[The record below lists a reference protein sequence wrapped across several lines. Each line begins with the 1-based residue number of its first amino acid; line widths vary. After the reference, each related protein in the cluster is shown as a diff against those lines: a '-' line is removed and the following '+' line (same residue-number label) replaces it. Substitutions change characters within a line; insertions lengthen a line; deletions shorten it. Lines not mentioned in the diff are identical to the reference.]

1 MFYSHEILTSPEY
14 GVATI
19 WLVATLGSKSVT
31 RRLNRKT
38 ILDVDVP
45 KACGAIMEPGAP
57 MALRL
62 QGNLL
67 YGVSR
72 VYSHQCGYTLTDAQ
86 AMHDKMK
93 TMLKTLPGGGLD
105 ASAGKARPEQL
116 ILPYDPSF
124 LPDSLPELI
133 LDLSSFNA
141 LTEVD
146 QSAPTFFN
154 WPKTPNLSQS
164 VVSQNTSLQ
173 LSLPSDDNCAGGLGG
188 FTSDTNTVEYGPR
201 SIASERVRPFPLD
214 EEAGVILQA
223 DFEFDEDGNIVEL
236 GATPQVGGISHS
248 VAHSHHERGIMSDL
262 GVCAEEDII
271 MDDQINMIEDGLE
284 IGEKPEQNTR
294 DAGHLPARSTPFPD
308 MILDDEAAPEAHA
321 VSMAQK
327 QRAPKLIQADDQIGL
342 RNSELAHLNQNFV
355 ELMAVASKQK
365 LKNKLPTLSKKTAA
379 FWVYGQG
386 IGSVGNG
393 VGKSHATHPLQYF
406 SGEQLYNTLTAT
418 AASLSP
424 KRVHDS
430 IEDEEQ
436 EHIGRRVRARN
447 DGQPADQMEFP
458 NNDDLWN
465 QDVEIGRHASSVLHD
480 EGSFQMPWNVTAS
493 IHSSRQGSIARNILP
508 GIGSVS
514 DFSSRGFSDTGLLRP
529 RSRLTSS
536 SPLAG
541 RGFPFDIE
549 ALDNLQLPG
558 HEPEDV
564 NMFEDFDISQY
575 LHTEDEADHGGV
587 ARNNAV
593 EAIAA
598 EPRHAS
604 ASLPTHG
611 DDSQRSTLD
620 QESLNFLDFLT
631 AKIAALA
638 RADERDGQDLVHP
651 SSSHFSG
658 IKQTMHFSSLLPPA
672 KTSRIVATQGLM
684 HILALATKGLLTV
697 HQDEAQYLGGEKYG
711 ELYLYGEIYLSLPEI

>member
-72 VYSHQCGYTLTDAQ
+72 VYSHQCGYTLTDVQ

-124 LPDSLPELI
+124 LPDSLPGLI
-133 LDLSSFNA
+133 LDLSSFDA

-146 QSAPTFFN
+146 PSAPTFFN

-164 VVSQNTSLQ
+164 VVSQNTSVQ
-173 LSLPSDDNCAGGLGG
+173 LSLPSDDNYAGGLGG
-188 FTSDTNTVEYGPR
+188 FASDTDTLGYGPR
-201 SIASERVRPFPLD
+201 SIASERLRPLPLD

-236 GATPQVGGISHS
+236 GATPPAGGISHS
-248 VAHSHHERGIMSDL
+248 IAHSHHERGIASDL

-271 MDDQINMIEDGLE
+271 MEDQINMVEDGFE
-284 IGEKPEQNTR
+284 MGERPEQNTR
-294 DAGHLPARSTPFPD
+294 GAAHLPARSTPFPD
-308 MILDDEAAPEAHA
+308 MVLDDDSTSEAHE
-321 VSMAQK
+321 VSMAQR
-327 QRAPKLIQADDQIGL
+327 QRAPKLIQPDDQIGL

-355 ELMAVASKQK
+355 DLMVIASNQK
-365 LKNKLPTLSKKTAA
+365 SKNKLPTLSKKNAA

-393 VGKSHATHPLQYF
+393 VGKSQATHPLHFF
-406 SGEQLYNTLTAT
+406 SGEQLYNTLTAA

-430 IEDEEQ
+430 IEDEGE

-447 DGQPADQMEFP
+447 EGQP
-458 NNDDLWN
+458 DDLWN

-480 EGSFQMPWNVTAS
+480 EGSFQMPWNITAS
-493 IHSSRQGSIARNILP
+493 IHSSRQESIARNILP

-514 DFSSRGFSDTGLLRP
+514 DFSSHGFSDAGLLRP

-549 ALDNLQLPG
+549 ALDKLQLPG
-558 HEPEDV
+558 HELEDV

-575 LHTEDEADHGGV
+575 LHTEAEAEHGRV
-587 ARNNAV
+587 DRNNAV
-593 EAIAA
+593 DAIAA
-598 EPRHAS
+598 EPGPPS
-604 ASLPTHG
+604 ASLRTHG

-638 RADERDGQDLVHP
+638 PVDEGDGRDLVHP
-651 SSSHFSG
+651 SSSYFSG
-658 IKQTMHFSSLLPPA
+658 IKRTMHFSSLLPPA

-711 ELYLYGEIYLSLPEI
+711 ELYLYGEICLSLPEI

>member
-45 KACGAIMEPGAP
+45 KACGAIIDPGAP

-72 VYSHQCGYTLTDAQ
+72 VYSHQCGYTLMDVQ
-86 AMHDKMK
+86 AMHDKMR
-93 TMLKTLPGGGLD
+93 TMLRALPGGGLD
-105 ASAGKARPEQL
+105 PSAGKARPEQL

-124 LPDSLPELI
+124 LPDSLPGLI
-133 LDLSSFNA
+133 MDLSKFTA

-146 QSAPTFFN
+146 RNAPTYFP
-154 WPKTPNLSQS
+154 WAKTTDLSQS
-164 VVSQNTSLQ
+164 VISQAASLH
-173 LSLPSDDNCAGGLGG
+173 LSLSSDDGYAVGLGG
-188 FTSDTNTVEYGPR
+188 FASDTDMAAYGTK
-201 SIASERVRPFPLD
+201 SLASESIRPLPLD
-214 EEAGVILQA
+214 DEAGVILQA

-236 GATPQVGGISHS
+236 GGTPQVEARVQNI
-248 VAHSHHERGIMSDL
+248 AHSHHGQANEL
-262 GVCAEEDII
+262 GTHAEDDIV
-271 MDDQINMIEDGLE
+271 MDDQLNMIEHGPE
-284 IGEKPEQNTR
+284 TGERHEQTSR
-294 DAGHLPARSTPFPD
+294 TAGHLPSRPTPFPN
-308 MILDDEAAPEAHA
+308 LLEDEQAVPEANEA
-321 VSMAQK
+321 SMAQR
-327 QRAPKLIQADDQIGL
+327 QRVPKVILADDQIGL
-342 RNSELAHLNQNFV
+342 RNSELAHLNHNYV
-355 ELMAVASKQK
+355 DLMAVASKQK
-365 LKNKLPTLSKKTAA
+365 RKNKIPTLSKKNGA

-393 VGKSHATHPLQYF
+393 IGKSHVTHPLHVF

-418 AASLSP
+418 ADSLSP

-436 EHIGRRVRARN
+436 EHIGRRVRART
-447 DGQPADQMEFP
+447 DDEPAGQMEYP
-458 NNDDLWN
+458 NDNALWN
-465 QDVEIGRHASSVLHD
+465 EDVEVGRHAASALQDDS
-480 EGSFQMPWNVTAS
+480 SFQMPWNVTTS
-493 IHSSRQGSIARNILP
+493 IHSSRQGSTTRNIFP

-514 DFSSRGFSDTGLLRP
+514 DFSSHGFSDMGLLRA

-541 RGFPFDIE
+541 RGFPFDVE
-549 ALDNLQLPG
+549 ALDNLLIPG
-558 HEPEDV
+558 HELDDA
-564 NMFEDFDISQY
+564 NMFEDFDVSQY
-575 LHTEDEADHGGV
+575 LHTEIDADHDGV
-587 ARNNAV
+587 
-593 EAIAA
+593 
-598 EPRHAS
+598 PRDNTVAPVVGESGHAS
-604 ASLPTHG
+604 ASLRTHG

-631 AKIAALA
+631 AKIEAWPYAT
-638 RADERDGQDLVHP
+638 EINGQGQVRP
-651 SSSHFSG
+651 SSLEHSA
-658 IKQTMHFSSLLPPA
+658 IKRMHFSTLLPPA

-684 HILALATKGLLTV
+684 HILALATKSLLTV
-697 HQDEAQYLGGEKYG
+697 SQDEPQYIGGEEYG
-711 ELYLYGEIYLSLPEI
+711 ELYLYGEIYLSLPNE